1 MQAHRRV
8 MRPAELF
15 DLFAPLERLP
25 GIGPRLAGLLA
36 RAVGGERVLDA
47 AFHLPTGVVDRRFQP
62 KINDAPIGATVTIR
76 GLVERHLPGQGEKRP
91 YRVRLSDDTGF
102 LTLVFFRG
110 DARQLERSLPVGSER
125 LVSGEIGQFNGERQM
140 THPAWIGP
148 PDAGERIARVEPI
161 YPSTAGLSLKVLA
174 RAVDAAVQ
182 KTPELAEWIDPQMRA
197 REGWASFRDALIA
210 AHAPASEADL
220 APEAPARRRLAYD
233 EAFARALMLE
243 LTAEARRRL
252 PAAPLSGD
260 GRLVGRLRAALP
272 YAPTGAQERAIADI
286 FADMGRTHPMLRLL
300 MGDVGSGKTLVAAF
314 AMVRAAEAGAQS
326 ALMAPTD
333 LLARQHAAGLAPLL
347 ASAGLR
353 LEVLTGKTPAAAR
366 NAILSGLA
374 DGSVHAVCGT
384 QALFQDA
391 TRFARLGL
399 VVVDEQHRFGVA
411 DRRRLIDKGDGAHM
425 LAMSATPIPRT
436 LALTV
441 HGDLDVSR
449 LDEKPPGRAP
459 VTTRAVPLDRMD
471 EVVAAAA
478 RAMTRDDRVY
488 WVCPLVADSAEL
500 DVAAAQ
506 DRFAMLRAALG
517 DGVVLAHGQMA
528 TRERDAA
535 MDAFRTGAAR
545 LLVATTIIEV
555 GVDVPEASIMVIEHA
570 ERFGLAQLH
579 QLRGRVGR
587 GGKPGACILLYRAPL
602 GATARARIEVLRA
615 TDDGF
620 VIAEEDYRL
629 RGGGDVLGV
638 RQSGLPAFRLCDPFA
653 HADLFEATQ
662 ADARALLLRDP
673 DLAST
678 RGRAA
683 RAVLSLFDHAEAEN
697 RLTTG

>member
-1 MQAHRRV
+1 
-8 MRPAELF
+8 MRPPELY
-15 DLFAPLERLP
+15 DLFAPLDRLP

-36 RAVGGERVLDA
+36 RATGGERVLDA

-62 KINDAPIGATVTIR
+62 KIADAPVGATVTIR
-76 GLVERHLPGQGEKRP
+76 GLVERHLPGAGEKRP

-110 DARQLERSLPVGSER
+110 DARQVERSLPQGSER

-148 PDAGERIARVEPI
+148 VDDSGRIARVEPI
-161 YPSTAGLSLKVLA
+161 YPSVTGLSMKVLA
-174 RAVDAAVQ
+174 KAVATAAARA
-182 KTPELAEWIDPQMRA
+182 PELAEWIDAALA
-197 REGWASFRDALIA
+197 RKEGWGPFRDTLLA
-210 AHAPASEADL
+210 AHAPTGEADL

-243 LTAEARRRL
+243 LTAQARRRTPATPL
-252 PAAPLSGD
+252 PGD
-260 GRLVGRLRAALP
+260 GARLDRLRAALP
-272 YAPTGAQERAIADI
+272 YVPTGAQERAVGDI
-286 FADMGRTHPMLRLL
+286 LKDMAKSHPMLRLL

-314 AMVRAAEAGAQS
+314 AMARAAEAGAQS

-333 LLARQHAAGLAPLL
+333 LLARQHASGLAPLL
-347 ASAGLR
+347 ALAGLR
-353 LEVLTGKTPAAAR
+353 LEVLTGKTPAAAK
-366 NAILSGLA
+366 AEILARLA

-384 QALFQDA
+384 QALFQET

-399 VVVDEQHRFGVA
+399 VVVDEQHRFGVS
-411 DRRRLIDKGDGAHM
+411 DRRRLIDKGAGAHM

-441 HGDLDVSR
+441 HGDMDVSR

-459 VTTRAVPLDRMD
+459 VTTRAMALDRVGD
-471 EVVAAAA
+471 VVEAA
-478 RAMTRDDRVY
+478 RRAMARDDRVY
-488 WVCPLVADSAEL
+488 WVCPLVADSEAL

-506 DRFAMLRAALG
+506 DRFAGLKAALG
-517 DGVVLAHGQMA
+517 DGVVLAHGQMPA
-528 TRERDAA
+528 KARDAA
-535 MDAFRTGAAR
+535 MDAFRSGAAR

-555 GVDVPEASIMVIEHA
+555 GVDVPEASVMVIEHA

-587 GGKPGACILLYRAPL
+587 GGKPGACILLYKAPL
-602 GATARARIEVLRA
+602 GATARARIDVLRA

-620 VIAEEDYRL
+620 AIAEEDYRL
-629 RGGGDVLGV
+629 RGAGDVMGL
-638 RQSGLPAFRLCDPFA
+638 RQSGLPAFRLCDAFA
-653 HADLFEATQ
+653 HEDLLAISQ
-662 ADARALLLRDP
+662 ADARDLLARDP
-673 DLAST
+673 QLESE

-683 RAVLSLFDHAEAEN
+683 RVLLSLFDHAQAET